1 MAAKKKSV
9 PSFKKELTRSKNERI
24 VAGVI
29 GGVSEY
35 FDVDA
40 TLLRIIFLLV
50 LALTGFAPGVVA
62 YIIAALI
69 MPEKKSKKK

>member
-1 MAAKKKSV
+1 MAAKKKSA
-9 PSFKKELTRSKNERI
+9 PTFKKELTRSKNERI

-40 TLLRIIFLLV
+40 TLLRIVFLLV

-62 YIIAALI
+62 YVIAALI